1 MHGDEVV
8 DKIYPPIVDP
18 EIFAKVRAEVSCNK
32 IGKHSNAVVNLLR
45 QKMKCGYC
53 GENMSGECG
62 TSKQGVRTYY
72 YYKCHGRK
80 NLRNGCKQQPYRKEI
95 LEKFVPDSII
105 AELKKPGQ
113 KMNEVLRFPLTKVM
127 SDSNEKYLLL
137 ISERLKLFPPVFSS
151 LYPEISCS

>member
-18 EIFAKVRAEVSCNK
+18 EIFAKVRAKVSCNK
-32 IGKHSNAVVNLLR
+32 IGKHSNAVVYLLR

-62 TSKQGVRTYY
+62 TSKQGERTY

-95 LEKFVPDSII
+95 ARKILFFDVSQRVTVAGKADS
-105 AELKKPGQ
+105 Q
-113 KMNEVLRFPLTKVM
+113 
-127 SDSNEKYLLL
+127 
-137 ISERLKLFPPVFSS
+137 
-151 LYPEISCS
+151 